1 MRIRTDISATL
12 FLTAPDEYDGGE
24 LVIED
29 QYGAHQVKLPA
40 GEMVLYPATSLHRV
54 NPITRGSRVGCFFW
68 VQSLVRDDTQRT
80 LLAVMFLGLFMN
92 AAISSAFSS
101 SPWPFAVP
109 YLISQIGPTAVT
121 AITVGP
127 AELRRHYR
135 RVLVWL
141 AAAAPLWI
149 AGAILQPRPRLA
161 CWAAAAAI
169 DLAPDPESIRARSPR
184 THHAGTATP
193 LATCSQAK
201 PLMRATVFPHEPAL
215 GRRAAQTAR
224 TVSPGDSL
232 ASYAAAFGNHD
243 HAGAGAKAG

>member
-1 MRIRTDISATL
+1 ML
-12 FLTAPDEYDGGE
+12 FDLVFVFAVSQLSDHLLTHLNWLGAAETAVL
-24 LVIED
+24 LVAVFSVWAYTSFE
-29 QYGAHQVKLPA
+29 
-40 GEMVLYPATSLHRV
+40 ATS
-54 NPITRGSRVGCFFW
+54 
-68 VQSLVRDDTQRT
+68 RDVERKDTQRT

-232 ASYAAAFGNHD
+232 ASYAAAFGNLD